1 MRTMLLDTLAWDVV
15 LDAGGNWAVATE
27 PYQQSQD
34 VASAIKL
41 FLGEL
46 WYDVSKGVPYLTEVL
61 GQSPPL
67 SYFQTL
73 IEQAAL
79 TVPDV
84 VSATCEIQSLEN
96 RTVTGSLRF
105 RTLAGATGSVVL
117 GT

>member
-1 MRTMLLDTLAWDVV
+1 VKTLLLDTSAWDCV
-15 LDAGGNWAVATE
+15 LDAAGNWAVASD
-27 PYQQSQD
+27 PYQHSQD

-67 SYFQTL
+67 TYFQSL

-79 TVPDV
+79 TVPGV
-84 VSATCEIQSLEN
+84 VSASCEVTSLEN
-96 RTVTGSLRF
+96 RTVQGTVRF
-105 RTLAGATGSVVL
+105 RTSTGATGSVVIE
-117 GT
+117 